1 MKTPQPVLPYSK
13 DMDMP
18 KLSKVSRSDV
28 NIIVSA
34 ARTISRWV
42 EMWRF
47 EVKIVKSQLDSA
59 VSRTNNRPGTKFP
72 VGIAVR
78 VT

>member
-1 MKTPQPVLPYSK
+1 
-13 DMDMP
+13 MDVP
-18 KLSKVSRSDV
+18 ELAEIPRSYV

-34 ARTISRWV
+34 TGTVCRLLNN
-42 EMWRF
+42 WRF
-47 EVKIVKSQLDSA
+47 EVKIVKSQLDST

-78 VT
+78 IT